1 MSPSATSPGWL
12 ARVRALPN
20 ESTAKIVLVTLA
32 VCIVASLVV
41 STAAVLLEPAQRA
54 NQALE
59 RKRKILE
66 VAQLLPGED
75 AGREAVEAAFE
86 QVRTRLVDLDSG
98 RFVDTP
104 DPESYD
110 QRAAARDP
118 AQRVEIARER
128 DIAGLGTRARYAN
141 AYLVRDGGRVSTLVL
156 PVHGLGLWSTLYGF
170 IALGSDFDTVIGIG
184 FYEHGETPGLGA
196 EVDNPRWRAGWSGK
210 RVFGPDG
217 EVRIEVVKGEVAGAD
232 PRAAWRVD
240 GIAGAT
246 LTARGVSNMLRYW
259 LGEQGYGPLLA
270 RLRAGEPG

>member
-1 MSPSATSPGWL
+1 MSAAASTPGWL

-32 VCIVASLVV
+32 VCVVASLLV

-66 VAQLLPGED
+66 VARLLPAED
-75 AGREAVEAAFE
+75 AGRAAVEAAFARVE
-86 QVRTRLVDLDSG
+86 TRLVDLASG
-98 RFVDTP
+98 RFVAEP
-104 DPESYD
+104 DQAGFD

-118 AQRVEIARER
+118 ARRVLIPRER
-128 DIAGLGTRARYAN
+128 DIAGIGARARYAN
-141 AYLVRDGGRVSTLVL
+141 AYLVREEGRVSTLIL

-170 IALGSDFDTVIGIG
+170 IALAGDLDTVIGLG

-196 EVDNPRWRAGWSGK
+196 EVDNPRWRAGWDGK
-210 RVFGPDG
+210 RVFGPQG
-217 EVRIEVVKGEVAGAD
+217 EVRIEVAKGEVADTD

-246 LTARGVSNMLRYW
+246 LTTRGVSNMLRYW

-270 RLRAGEPG
+270 RLRAGEQ